1 MVRIGRGLSRFSAR
15 GLSQFSRS
23 ENGTVPF
30 GTAETRELS
39 QFSRDHAL
47 HGARNGTVPF
57 GTAETRGLSQFSLGE
72 NGTVPFTLDYEE
84 LLRG

>member
-23 ENGTVPF
+23 E
-30 GTAETRELS
+30 
-39 QFSRDHAL
+39 
-47 HGARNGTVPF
+47 NGTVPF